1 MCIRDRNYIL
11 SKSLSRAEIVITC
24 GGIGPTKDDITR
36 DIVAKVVGK
45 KLVPDQESLDHIN
58 NRFRKRGMIPTKNN
72 DRQAHFPEGSII
84 VKNPNGTAPSFIVEK
99 DNNKA
104 NSIECSQEIFEQ
116 ILENELSVVDALQEK
131 SANYNGDILE
141 VIKLSQQ
148 LAHREIHE

>member
-1 MCIRDRNYIL
+1 MEEDSVEMYKRGDIL
-11 SKSLSRAEIVITC
+11 LEGDAELAILFFNDLKQQVLRKEDSKIALHRINLSSLI
-24 GGIGPTKDDITR
+24 DN
-36 DIVAKVVGK
+36 
-45 KLVPDQESLDHIN
+45 ESLNIQIN
-58 NRFRKRGMIPTKNN
+58 ITDVGAISV
-72 DRQAHFPEGSII
+72 DSEG
-84 VKNPNGTAPSFIVEK
+84 IVEK